1 MRGVLLLEA
10 PKASHKGWYSL
21 DLYGSNLQPE
31 QVRIHAYDL
40 GRFISR
46 FFFFFS
52 VFTEAEGQG
61 VNRLIATNFI
71 FHPTALELT
80 NLIL

>member
-46 FFFFFS
+46 FFFFF
-52 VFTEAEGQG
+52 FC
-61 VNRLIATNFI
+61 
-71 FHPTALELT
+71 FHRGRGPGGK
-80 NLIL
+80 